1 LPFLAIGGEG
11 VGVYLRTSSR
21 QNKDGTTVRYVSIA
35 HNERSPGG
43 PSVAKVLLPLGRED
57 RLDVAGLRRL
67 VGSINRY
74 LGDDVGSDA
83 GVQVGAEPGAGAG
96 GGLRIT
102 ASRPAG
108 GAWLLDGLWRQ
119 LGIGTAL
126 REVLGGRRFTTDVE
140 RVTFALVANRALNPA
155 SKLAAAEWITH
166 DVAIPGLAAVSDDQ
180 AYRAMDLLVEA
191 DTDAKIQE
199 AVFFAVANLL
209 NLEVD
214 LLFFDTTST
223 YFERETEDTGT
234 GDTAAPDGVP
244 PAGAGAGTGTGEAAG
259 FRRYGH
265 SKDSRP
271 DLPQI
276 IIGLAVT
283 REGIP
288 VRVWCWPGNTSDQAV
303 LPQVK
308 DDLRAWRLGRVVTV
322 VDRGFSSAANL
333 DYLRRAGG
341 HFIAG
346 ERMRAGTPH
355 VEEVLARQGR
365 YREVRDNLRVKEVR
379 LESAPD
385 LRWVLCHNPDEATRA
400 AAQREAALARIRE
413 ELARIS
419 AARARLAGAKP
430 TTKAAIRRRDAELAS
445 HSRAECALRDHR
457 ALGRW
462 LRQGPSG
469 RLVVDTAKVRAE
481 TRVDGKYLLVTSDPD
496 LSAEDVALGY
506 KNLLEAE
513 RGFRDLKSTLELRP
527 VYHRLKPR
535 IRAHVLLC
543 WLALL
548 LIRVAERRTGQT
560 WPALAHELGR
570 LHAVTLTG
578 PTGTVTQTTELTTA
592 QQSILRACGL
602 TPPPRITALHPA

>member
-1 LPFLAIGGEG
+1 
-11 VGVYLRTSSR
+11 
-21 QNKDGTTVRYVSIA
+21 
-35 HNERSPGG
+35 
-43 PSVAKVLLPLGRED
+43 
-57 RLDVAGLRRL
+57 
-67 VGSINRY
+67 
-74 LGDDVGSDA
+74 
-83 GVQVGAEPGAGAG
+83 
-96 GGLRIT
+96 
-102 ASRPAG
+102 
-108 GAWLLDGLWRQ
+108 
-119 LGIGTAL
+119 
-126 REVLGGRRFTTDVE
+126 VLGGRRFGTDIE
-140 RVTFALVANRALNPA
+140 RVLFALVANRALAPA
-155 SKLAAAEWITH
+155 SKLAAADWVSC
-166 DVAIPGLAAVSDDQ
+166 DVAIPGLAGMAEDQ

-191 DTDAKIQE
+191 DTDARVQE
-199 AVFFAVANLL
+199 AVFFAVANVL

-223 YFERETEDTGT
+223 YFERETEDA
-234 GDTAAPDGVP
+234 DP
-244 PAGAGAGTGTGEAAG
+244 PADAEAGGAAG

-355 VEEVLARQGR
+355 VEQVLARQGR
-365 YREVRDNLRVKEVR
+365 YQAVRDNLRVKEVR
-379 LESAPD
+379 LEAAPG
-385 LRWVLCHNPDEATRA
+385 LRWVLCHNPEEAGRQ
-400 AAQREAALARIRE
+400 AAQRQAALTRIRD
-413 ELARIS
+413 ELARIA
-419 AARARLAGAKP
+419 AARSRLATTKP
-430 TTKAAIRRRDAELAS
+430 TTAAAARRRETELAG
-445 HSRAECALRDHR
+445 HTRAECALRDHP

-462 LRQGPSG
+462 LRQAPSG
-469 RLVVDTAKVRAE
+469 RLVLDRAKVTAE
-481 TRVDGKYLLVTSDPD
+481 ARLDGKYLLVTSDPD

-527 VYHRLKPR
+527 VYHRLEPR

-560 WPALAHELGR
+560 WPTLARELAR

-592 QQSILRACGL
+592 QQGILRACGL
-602 TPPPRITALHPA
+602 TPPPRITALQPV

>member
-1 LPFLAIGGEG
+1 M
-11 VGVYLRTSSR
+11 
-21 QNKDGTTVRYVSIA
+21 D
-35 HNERSPGG
+35 
-43 PSVAKVLLPLGRED
+43 
-57 RLDVAGLRRL
+57 
-67 VGSINRY
+67 
-74 LGDDVGSDA
+74 
-83 GVQVGAEPGAGAG
+83 
-96 GGLRIT
+96 
-102 ASRPAG
+102 
-108 GAWLLDGLWRQ
+108 
-119 LGIGTAL
+119 
-126 REVLGGRRFTTDVE
+126 
-140 RVTFALVANRALNPA
+140 
-155 SKLAAAEWITH
+155 
-166 DVAIPGLAAVSDDQ
+166 DDQ
-180 AYRAMDLLVEA
+180 AYRAMDLLIEA
-191 DTDAKIQE
+191 DTDAAVQE

-223 YFERETEDTGT
+223 YFERDAEDPPSDAEG
-234 GDTAAPDGVP
+234 GEAA
-244 PAGAGAGTGTGEAAG
+244 AAG

-265 SKDSRP
+265 SKDHRG

-276 IIGLAVT
+276 VIGLAVT

-288 VRVWCWPGNTSDQAV
+288 VRVWCWPGNTSDQAL

-322 VDRGFSSAANL
+322 VDRGFSSATNL

-355 VEEVLARQGR
+355 VEEVLARSGR
-365 YREVRDNLRVKEVR
+365 YRSVRDNLRIKEVR
-379 LESAPD
+379 LEHAPD
-385 LRWVLCHNPDEATRA
+385 LRWVLCSNPDEAARQA
-400 AAQREAALARIRE
+400 AARQAALDRIRT
-413 ELARIS
+413 ELARIA
-419 AARARLAGAKP
+419 AARSRLAATRP
-430 TTKAAIRRRDAELAS
+430 ATATAAARRREAELAT
-445 HSRAECALRDHR
+445 HTRAECALRDHP

-462 LRQGPSG
+462 LRPDARG
-469 RLVVDTAKVRAE
+469 RLVLDPAKIRAE
-481 TRVDGKYLLVTSDPD
+481 ARLDGKYLLVTSDPD
-496 LSAEDVALGY
+496 LPAEDVALGY

-527 VYHRLKPR
+527 VYHRLEPR

-560 WPALAHELGR
+560 WPALARELGR

-592 QQSILRACGL
+592 QQGILSACGL